1 MQPQQGNPI
10 MSLIPLALIFIIF
23 YFMLIRPQ
31 KQKEKEHRDML
42 NNIAKN
48 DEVVTSGGIHGT
60 VINVKERTLI
70 LRIDED
76 VKIEIDKSSIAYL
89 KKS

>member
-1 MQPQQGNPI
+1 
-10 MSLIPLALIFIIF
+10 
-23 YFMLIRPQ
+23 
-31 KQKEKEHRDML
+31 ML

-60 VINVKERTLI
+60 VINVKEKTLI